1 MQDMTKNE
9 EDLKA
14 IDDLLDTIVDLKEVF
29 NFLIT
34 NQNNWNIENDKIMF
48 SSEELYNTYKRLLTS
63 ISEETK
69 TTNNI

>member
-1 MQDMTKNE
+1 MTKNE

-14 IDDLLDTIVDLKEVF
+14 IDDLLDTVVDLKEIF

-34 NQNNWNIENDKIMF
+34 NQNNWNIENDKIIF
-48 SSEELYNTYKRLLTS
+48 SSEELYNTYKQLLTS

-69 TTNNI
+69 TTNSI